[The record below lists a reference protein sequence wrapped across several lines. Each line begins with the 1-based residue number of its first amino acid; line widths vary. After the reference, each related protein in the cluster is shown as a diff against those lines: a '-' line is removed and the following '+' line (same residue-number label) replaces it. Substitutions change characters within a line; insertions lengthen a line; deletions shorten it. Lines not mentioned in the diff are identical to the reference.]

1 LNGIELTTLLQW
13 GFRRIILILFNF
25 IFHLLIDN
33 SFVSYRLCDFWY
45 EAKKKAKKY
54 AKERELSGW
63 KNVTVWKNSR
73 PPYISEVVW
82 VEYIHHVIS
91 ERFVRYSESN
101 TEN

>member
-45 EAKKKAKKY
+45 EAKKKLKNMQKK
-54 AKERELSGW
+54 
-63 KNVTVWKNSR
+63 
-73 PPYISEVVW
+73 
-82 VEYIHHVIS
+82 
-91 ERFVRYSESN
+91 ESFQAGRM
-101 TEN
+101 